1 MQQCCGCLILAII
14 MVALVKNIQS
24 NTEVLNESEF
34 LNVWHSIKGHFP
46 SFEKCVTTPPFFING
61 ETHFHGLSMGS
72 DQPILT
78 VTELMGSKGQVIYC
92 HTNILRV
99 SQVGG
104 ASTVDAHPK

>member
-78 VTELMGSKGQVIYC
+78 EMEL
-92 HTNILRV
+92 
-99 SQVGG
+99 
-104 ASTVDAHPK
+104 